1 MDKSKRFI
9 NYLDNYADIKDIS
22 FLGFS
27 SLITSINNDF
37 LNKDPRY
44 LINQKYGKIKLDE
57 KIVKQ
62 EENKDYIIKSKK
74 VTITNE
80 INTISD
86 LIEIINTYEYQQDTD
101 YNIDLKSLHNVK
113 KELVLLNSMIGM
125 HQIKESILEQM
136 LYFIQKLDVDKNGD
150 SDFKHTVI
158 YGPPG
163 TGKTEIA
170 KLIGIMYSK
179 LGILKNNVFKKVTR
193 SDLIAGYLGQTAIK
207 TSKIINECIGGVLF
221 IDEAYSLASN
231 ENNDS
236 FSKECLDTLCE
247 KLSDHKNELMVIIA
261 GYEDELKNTFFKV
274 NKGLESRFIWKFQM
288 DKYNSNELTNIFIKK
303 VNDIGWLLE
312 IDNQNRLLKW
322 FEKQHTNFK
331 NYGRD
336 MEQLLTYIK
345 ICHGKRIYGKNNL
358 LRKKITMDDINNAYD
373 VFKKNRD
380 KQEIPNNL
388 MGIYV

>member
-9 NYLDNYADIKDIS
+9 NYLDNYADKKDIS

-62 EENKDYIIKSKK
+62 QENKDYIIKSKK

-236 FSKECLDTLCE
+236 FYK
-247 KLSDHKNELMVIIA
+247 
-261 GYEDELKNTFFKV
+261 
-274 NKGLESRFIWKFQM
+274 
-288 DKYNSNELTNIFIKK
+288 
-303 VNDIGWLLE
+303 
-312 IDNQNRLLKW
+312 
-322 FEKQHTNFK
+322 
-331 NYGRD
+331 
-336 MEQLLTYIK
+336 
-345 ICHGKRIYGKNNL
+345 
-358 LRKKITMDDINNAYD
+358 
-373 VFKKNRD
+373 
-380 KQEIPNNL
+380 
-388 MGIYV
+388 